1 MRRLRLKDHNAH
13 MSLRVHCLGIVS
25 RVSSL
30 ATADR
35 RAAWLG
41 ALQVGESGLC
51 GDTVASRTPRTL
63 GLPSDLRSFLCK
75 MGPAVTVSFHERQY
89 CITNDS
95 LGLNK
100 AKKYVP
106 WETFTHLGRGHMSRW
121 QGDRVWECSDFIFE
135 LVWPLGGYPG
145 ISDLHLHQDPFLT
158 HLFRVA
164 GVLKMGPVSSFPLPY
179 SSVWSFVFLV
189 CHEEKSSDTQCW
201 LITPTVMTIS
211 VNGFWPLEG
220 KKSHVWFQKDWRV
233 NVASWLRLWIKK
245 SFSTVVKKNQHLP
258 S

>member
-13 MSLRVHCLGIVS
+13 MSLHAHCLGIVS

-30 ATADR
+30 AMADR

-89 CITNDS
+89 CITNGS
-95 LGLNK
+95 LGLTK

-106 WETFTHLGRGHMSRW
+106 WETFTHLGRGTHVQMAGR
-121 QGDRVWECSDFIFE
+121 QG
-135 LVWPLGGYPG
+135 LGMFWFHFWIGVTFG
-145 ISDLHLHQDPFLT
+145 RISWNL
-158 HLFRVA
+158 R
-164 GVLKMGPVSSFPLPY
+164 SSFTSRPFPY
-179 SSVWSFVFLV
+179 TPFPSCWSFKNGAYELFSFALFQCLVLCFLGMSWGKIKWHAV
-189 CHEEKSSDTQCW
+189 LVDNSHCNDYFCKW
-201 LITPTVMTIS
+201 LLATR
-211 VNGFWPLEG
+211 G
-220 KKSHVWFQKDWRV
+220 KKVTYNFRKTGE
-233 NVASWLRLWIKK
+233 
-245 SFSTVVKKNQHLP
+245 ST
-258 S
+258 